1 MMFLPSVSW
10 AQAPIERLERVDP
23 PSPELPL
30 DPPPAAPD
38 SPDELLPTSPSDAE
52 RPSDLPAE
60 VLTAEIEITELKFN
74 DATLL
79 SEETLQQAIQD
90 ALIQGFENLDA
101 DEFTCEPPSQKPV
114 WTPLTQ
120 TVAQLLRFAEVVAAC
135 YAAEGYTTSGAL
147 VDISEVTADGVGPV
161 NINVIEGELVSVDIM
176 GLQRLNEDYVRSRL
190 NATPGQPLNVD
201 QLQESLQLLQ
211 IDPLIQQVR
220 ADLNAGAEPGN
231 SRLEVTLKEVRSF
244 NASLALDN
252 SRPPSVGTVQGQLF
266 AREANLFG
274 IGDSL
279 SVGYTNSEGSDALSF
294 GYAVPLNADNGT
306 LSFRFDPTWNDIVD
320 SDFFDI
326 NRDGEGPDI
335 QSRSQLYDL
344 SYRQPIIRKIKDQ
357 TFQEFSI
364 GLSSTLRNSQS
375 FFLDEPLPLGP
386 GASADGK
393 TRVFALRFFQDY
405 TRRDRRQIITARSQ
419 FNVGLDFLDSTVN
432 SSVPGVGAIPDS
444 RFFSWQGQ
452 AQWTRVLA
460 PDTLFLFR
468 SSLQLADQEL
478 LSSEQFSI
486 GGFRTVRGYRQDQIL
501 TDNGFIASAEAR
513 IPFIRFPEWDG
524 LVQITPFIDFGTGW
538 NTGGNNDPEDN
549 ALAAAGLGLLLLQGD
564 RNQLTARLDW
574 GIPLISVNSEG
585 DTWQENGVYFS
596 IVYTPF

>member
-1 MMFLPSVSW
+1 MEHPRLSYGLTILSGAVLTSTAWVMLLPLASW
-10 AQAPIERLERVDP
+10 TQAQTLERVDP

-30 DPPPAAPD
+30 DPPPEAPD
-38 SPDELLPTSPSDAE
+38 LPEELLPTPPAELPSG
-52 RPSDLPAE
+52 LPAE
-60 VLTAEIEITELKFN
+60 VLTAEIEVTELKFN
-74 DATLL
+74 GTTLL
-79 SEETLQQAIQD
+79 NKETLQQAIQN
-90 ALIQGFENLDA
+90 ALTQGFGIIDS
-101 DEFTCEPPSQKPV
+101 DEFTCEPPSRTPV

-120 TVAQLLRFAEVVAAC
+120 TVSQLLRFAEVVAAC

-147 VDISEVTADGVGPV
+147 VDISKVTADGVGPV

-176 GLQRLNEDYVRSRL
+176 GLQRLNEGYVRSRL
-190 NATPGQPLNVD
+190 NATLGEPLNVD

-220 ADLNAGAEPGN
+220 ADLNAGADPGN
-231 SRLEVTLKEVRSF
+231 SRLEVTLKEARSF
-244 NASLALDN
+244 NTSLALDN

-266 AREANLFG
+266 AREANLLG
-274 IGDSL
+274 IGDSI

-294 GYAVPLNADNGT
+294 GYSVLLNADDGK

-335 QSRSQLYDL
+335 ESRSQLYEL
-344 SYRQPIIRKIKDQ
+344 SYRQPIVRKIKDQ
-357 TFQEFSI
+357 TFQELAI

-393 TRVFALRFFQDY
+393 TRVFVLRFFQDY
-405 TRRDRRQIITARSQ
+405 TRRDRRQILTARSQ

-432 SSVPGVGAIPDS
+432 SFVEGVGSIPDS

-460 PDTLFLFR
+460 PETLFLLR

-486 GGFRTVRGYRQDQIL
+486 GGVRTVRGYRQDQLL
-501 TDNGFIASAEAR
+501 TDNGFTASAEAR
-513 IPFIRFPEWDG
+513 IPLIRFPEWDG
-524 LVQITPFIDFGTGW
+524 LVQVAPFIDFGTGW
-538 NTGGNNDPEDN
+538 NSGDNNDPDDN
-549 ALAAAGLGLLLLQGD
+549 TLAAVGLGL
-564 RNQLTARLDW
+564 
-574 GIPLISVNSEG
+574 
-585 DTWQENGVYFS
+585 
-596 IVYTPF
+596 